1 MMKFNRNTLRYLH
14 FNLDKLNGASG
25 DKAPVSK
32 GFESAVRDAVLMGH
46 IRAHDYKARTLG
58 KMDATFF
65 AVDEDGEKRLI
76 RLEAKCGCGAMWY
89 FTSDG
94 MGGYFDMLDDVAQVT
109 EDMILPKA
117 DYVVFALESDPRYL
131 SNPAMVLDAYVLPR
145 ADYIRMLYAMT
156 KHGDKMHIKIDRKRG
171 QINMQTLASYNKTT
185 GKWSDK
191 PLQRGY
197 DFLDNCEHTE
207 TLSEFLQRYGRKVE
221 IED

>member
-1 MMKFNRNTLRYLH
+1 MKFNDNVLRYLH
-14 FNLDKLNGASG
+14 YNLGKLNGASG

-32 GFESAVRDAVLMGH
+32 GFESIVRDAVLMGR

-58 KMDATFF
+58 KMDSTFF
-65 AVDEDGEKRLI
+65 TVDENGEKRMI
-76 RLEAKCGCGAMWY
+76 RLEAKCGCGAVWY

-131 SNPAMVLDAYVLPR
+131 TNPAMVLDAYVLPR

-156 KHGDKMHIKIDRKRG
+156 KHGDRMHIKIDRQRG
-171 QINMQTLASYNKTT
+171 QVNMQTLASYNKTT

-197 DFLDNCEHTE
+197 DFLDNCERTE
-207 TLSEFLQRYGRKVE
+207 TLGDFLRRYGREVE

>member
-1 MMKFNRNTLRYLH
+1 MKFNDNVLRYLH
-14 FNLDKLNGASG
+14 YNLDKLNGASR

-32 GFESAVRDAVLMGH
+32 GFESIVRDAVLLGR
-46 IRAHDYKARTLG
+46 IRPRDYKARTLG
-58 KMDATFF
+58 KMDSTFF
-65 AVDEDGEKRLI
+65 TVDENGVKRMI
-76 RLEAKCGCGAMWY
+76 RLEAKCGCGAVWY

-94 MGGYFDMLDDVAQVT
+94 MGGYFDMLEDVAQVT

-131 SNPAMVLDAYVLPR
+131 TNPAMVLDAYVLPR

-171 QINMQTLASYNKTT
+171 QVNMQTLASYNKTT

-197 DFLDNCEHTE
+197 DFLDSCEHVE
-207 TLSEFLQRYGRKVE
+207 TLGEFLQRYGREVE

>member
-1 MMKFNRNTLRYLH
+1 MKFNSNVLRYLH
-14 FNLDKLNGASG
+14 YNLDKLNGTSG

-32 GFESAVRDAVLMGH
+32 GFESIVRDAVLMGH

-58 KMDATFF
+58 KMDSTFF
-65 AVDEDGEKRLI
+65 TVDENGEKRMI

-131 SNPAMVLDAYVLPR
+131 TNPAMVLDAYVLPR
-145 ADYIRMLYAMT
+145 ADFIRMLYAMT
-156 KHGDKMHIKIDRKRG
+156 KHGDKMHIKIDRQRG
-171 QINMQTLASYNKTT
+171 QVNMQTLASYNKTT

-207 TLSEFLQRYGRKVE
+207 TLGEFLQRYGRMVE

>member
-1 MMKFNRNTLRYLH
+1 MKFNDNVLRYLH
-14 FNLDKLNGASG
+14 YNLDKLNGASG

-32 GFESAVRDAVLMGH
+32 GFESIVRDAVLLGR
-46 IRAHDYKARTLG
+46 IRPHDYKARTLG
-58 KMDATFF
+58 KMDSTFF
-65 AVDEDGEKRLI
+65 AVDENGVKRMI
-76 RLEAKCGCGAMWY
+76 RLEAKCGCGAVWY

-131 SNPAMVLDAYVLPR
+131 TNPAMVLDAYVLPR

-171 QINMQTLASYNKTT
+171 QVNMQTLASYNKTT

-197 DFLDNCEHTE
+197 DFLDSCEHVE
-207 TLSEFLQRYGRKVE
+207 TLGEFLQRYGREVE